1 MRLTSLNRFAPLVV
15 FAIYLIASPV
25 ANAQTTATA
34 GQLLITEFRLR
45 GPNGATD
52 EFIEIYNNTG
62 VDHIVTAASGTGY
75 AIVASDGVA
84 RCTLPTGM
92 TVQKDA
98 HVLCVNS
105 DGYSLSEYPAQTVFS
120 GGVATAL
127 GDFTYTTDIPDNAG
141 IAIFNNNTGGASYSI
156 ANRIDAVGSTAEAN
170 TIYKEGTG
178 YPALNPLSIE
188 YSFVRDEC
196 GKQGSITIPGP
207 CPSGGLLV
215 DTDNNATNFFFVG
228 VNGISVGAGQR
239 LGAPGPQNR
248 VSVTQRNA
256 TYASFLVDRNVS
268 AASPPNRVRDFTSN
282 PANNSTFGTLSI
294 RRRWVN
300 NTGRIT
306 TSLRFRIVDITTFPA
321 PAGVADLRAI
331 TSLSVVVTG
340 ITDAGACAA
349 KGTPTTP
356 PCSITIEPTVLEQ
369 PPAQPNGGGFNSSLA
384 AGELRLGRFL
394 GNGQSI
400 NLQFLFGVQQPGAFK
415 FYINVEANSFI
426 PQP

>member
-1 MRLTSLNRFAPLVV
+1 MRQISLNNFAPIVV
-15 FAIYLIASPV
+15 LAICVIAASPAV
-25 ANAQTTATA
+25 QAQTTPTA
-34 GQLLITEFRLR
+34 GKLLISEFRLR

-52 EFIEIYNNTG
+52 EFIEIFNNTG
-62 VDHIVTAASGTGY
+62 ANHVVTSASGTGY

-84 RCTLPTGM
+84 RCVLPNGM
-92 TVQKDA
+92 SVRKDA
-98 HVLCVNS
+98 HILCVNS
-105 DGYSLSEYPAQTVFS
+105 NGYSLSDYPAQVFFT
-120 GGVATAL
+120 GVATAL
-127 GDFTYTTDIPDNAG
+127 GDLIYTTDIPDNAG
-141 IAIFNNNTGGASYSI
+141 IALFNNNVGGASYSL

-170 TIYKEGTG
+170 TLYKEGTG

-207 CPSGGLLV
+207 CPSGGLRV
-215 DTDNNATNFFFVG
+215 DTDDNATNFFYVSPTG
-228 VNGISVGAGQR
+228 LSVGAGQR

-248 VSVTQRNA
+248 VSVEQRNA
-256 TYASFLVDRNVS
+256 QYGSFLVDRNVS
-268 AASPPNRVRDFTSN
+268 AASSPNRVRDFTSN

-300 NTGRIT
+300 NTGRLA

-331 TSLSVVVTG
+331 SSVTVVVSG

-356 PCSITIEPTVLEQ
+356 PCSITIERTVLEQ
-369 PPAQPNGGGFNSSLA
+369 PPSQPNGGGFNSTLSLA
-384 AGELRLGRFL
+384 LPLGSFI

-400 NLQFLFGVQQPGAFK
+400 NLQFLLGVQQPGAFK
-415 FYINVEANSFI
+415 FYINVEATDISI
-426 PQP
+426 QP

>member
-1 MRLTSLNRFAPLVV
+1 MIA
-15 FAIYLIASPV
+15 ASPAV
-25 ANAQTTATA
+25 QAQTTATA
-34 GQLLITEFRLR
+34 GKLLITEFRLR

-52 EFIEIYNNTG
+52 EFIEIFNNTG
-62 VDHIVTAASGTGY
+62 GNHIVTSASGTGY

-84 RCTLPTGM
+84 RCVLPNGM
-92 TVQKDA
+92 TLSKDT

-120 GGVATAL
+120 GGVATAI
-127 GDFTYTTDIPDNAG
+127 GDFTYTADIPDNAG
-141 IAIFNNNTGGASYSI
+141 IAIFNNNVGGASYSL

-170 TIYKEGTG
+170 PIYKEGTG
-178 YPALNPLSIE
+178 YPALSPLSLE

-207 CPSGGLLV
+207 CPSGGLHV
-215 DTDNNATNFFFVG
+215 DTDNNATNFFYVSPSG
-228 VNGISVGAGQR
+228 LSVGAGTR
-239 LGAPGPQNR
+239 LGTPGPQNR
-248 VSVTQRNA
+248 VSVEQRNA
-256 TYASFLVDRNVS
+256 QYGSFLVDRNVS
-268 AASPPNRVRDFTSN
+268 AASPPNRVRDFASN

-300 NTGRIT
+300 NTGRFT

-331 TSLSVVVTG
+331 TSVSVVASG
-340 ITDAGACAA
+340 ITDAEACAA

-356 PCSITIEPTVLEQ
+356 PCSTTIEPTVLEQ
-369 PPAQPNGGGFNSSLA
+369 PPSQPNGGGFNSTLA
-384 AGELRLGRFL
+384 AGELKLGRVL
-394 GNGQSI
+394 GNRSSI

-415 FYINVEANSFI
+415 LYINVEANSFI